1 MMRNISLASIIAES
15 QQGENAARRAAPAV
29 SEAGGFELQDP
40 FDSGKDYVFKPGE
53 KKTASDAGQE
63 QFRKDQERLK
73 KQLEEKKAA
82 MDVANKETAS
92 VTDSLEQIK
101 NTDYVNT
108 FLKIFNL
115 TSSIG

>member
-1 MMRNISLASIIAES
+1 MIRNISLASIISES
-15 QQGENAARRAAPAV
+15 QQGESAARRAVPASGVADTADIQFNKKAP
-29 SEAGGFELQDP
+29 
-40 FDSGKDYVFKPGE
+40 E
-53 KKTASDAGQE
+53 KEVKQTDAGQE
-63 QFRKDQERLK
+63 QLRADQERLK

-82 MDVANKETAS
+82 MENASKETAS

>member
-15 QQGENAARRAAPAV
+15 QQGENAARRAVPSSAV
-29 SEAGGFELQDP
+29 ADMADIELYQQP
-40 FDSGKDYVFKPGE
+40 QKEVKP
-53 KKTASDAGQE
+53 SDAGQE
-63 QFRKDQERLK
+63 QFRLDQERLK

-82 MDVANKETAS
+82 MDAANKETAS

>member
-15 QQGENAARRAAPAV
+15 QQGENAARRAVPSSAV
-29 SEAGGFELQDP
+29 ADMADIQLYQQPQKEVNQ
-40 FDSGKDYVFKPGE
+40 
-53 KKTASDAGQE
+53 TDAGQNSVR
-63 QFRKDQERLK
+63 QDQERIKL
-73 KQLEEKKAA
+73 QLEQKKKDLEEANSAA
-82 MDVANKETAS
+82 KKEVGS